1 MATPVLTTTP
11 HPPTNPPQKQQILK
25 DLDLLERPRPL
36 DFGADKHP
44 FMDQVER
51 DVAFLRAQ
59 GVMDYSLLLG
69 VVPLPHHPPHQHHQ
83 QPPHGGPQR
92 FGGFFPQRVLSYFL
106 GPAPGTPQYYQQQ
119 FHRSHGGGCV
129 AGAGGGWV
137 VPHPRGQE
145 LYVAGIIDVLQLY
158 NRRKQAETL
167 LKSVVYKRD
176 AISAVDPDLY
186 ASRFLG
192 FVDRVVCQHA
202 PPPLPPAPAGAPP
215 LPPQPPQQW
224 APGLGQ
230 GPSPPGPPG
239 WGRGGAG
246 RAG

>member
-1 MATPVLTTTP
+1 MRRLP
-11 HPPTNPPQKQQILK
+11 LK
-25 DLDLLERPRPL
+25 P
-36 DFGADKHP
+36 
-44 FMDQVER
+44 
-51 DVAFLRAQ
+51 
-59 GVMDYSLLLG
+59 SW
-69 VVPLPHHPPHQHHQ
+69 PHQRRNPWPK
-83 QPPHGGPQR
+83 PPPPPRGPSFPQR
-92 FGGFFPQRVLSYFL
+92 FLSYFL
-106 GPAPGTPQYYQQQ
+106 GPSPSSPGYYAHHAPPAP
-119 FHRSHGGGCV
+119 R
-129 AGAGGGWV
+129 GGGWAV
-137 VPHPRGQE
+137 SHPQGQE
-145 LYVAGIIDVLQLY
+145 VYLAGIIDVLQLY

-167 LKSVVYKRD
+167 LKSVVYRRD